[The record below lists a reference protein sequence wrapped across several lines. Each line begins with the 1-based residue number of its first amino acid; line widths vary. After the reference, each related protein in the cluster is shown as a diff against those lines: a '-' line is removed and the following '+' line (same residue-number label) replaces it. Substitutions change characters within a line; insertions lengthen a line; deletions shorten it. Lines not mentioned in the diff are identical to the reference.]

1 MKNTSIAGY
10 LYRMLIEEKYRGQK
24 YALLEECKSTKVA
37 KLWNI
42 LFETDVRDTDLLE
55 DRIYEF
61 GSSLKEDDVWGRE
74 IFVCLVA
81 FLNLV
86 IK

>member
-1 MKNTSIAGY
+1 MTNKTMAKY
-10 LYRMLIEEKYRGQK
+10 MYRLLKDDRFYKQK
-24 YALLEECKSTKVA
+24 YALLEECKNTKIA

-42 LFETDVRDTDLLE
+42 LFETDVRDVEELE
-55 DRIYEF
+55 EKIYEF
-61 GSSLKEDDVWGRE
+61 GSHVKEDDYWGRE
-74 IFVCLVA
+74 IFVWLVA